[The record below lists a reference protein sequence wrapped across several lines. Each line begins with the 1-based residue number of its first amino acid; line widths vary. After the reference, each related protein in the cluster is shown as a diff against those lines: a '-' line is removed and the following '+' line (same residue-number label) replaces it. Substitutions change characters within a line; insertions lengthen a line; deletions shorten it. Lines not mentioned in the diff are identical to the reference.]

1 MRLLL
6 FLAAVVA
13 TTACAHRTVTPAP
26 PAPAP
31 AAAAANAANPPD
43 PDAVKMPEA
52 PGKAD
57 VVQVCGGCHT
67 LARVVRLRQTR
78 KQWQATIT
86 EMKGNGM
93 FASPAELARILDY
106 LSQNY
111 GPAPS
116 AGGGVSRQPE

>member
-1 MRLLL
+1 M
-6 FLAAVVA
+6 
-13 TTACAHRTVTPAP
+13 
-26 PAPAP
+26 
-31 AAAAANAANPPD
+31 PD
-43 PDAVKMPEA
+43 A
-52 PGKAD
+52 PGKAA

-67 LARVVRLRQTR
+67 LARVVRLHQDR

-106 LSQNY
+106 LSQYY

-116 AGGGVSRQPE
+116 AGGGR

>member
-1 MRLLL
+1 MT
-6 FLAAVVA
+6 A
-13 TTACAHRTVTPAP
+13 TACAHQAVTPAP
-26 PAPAP
+26 PTPAP
-31 AAAAANAANPPD
+31 AASAAHATNPPD
-43 PDAVKMPEA
+43 PDAAKMYDA

-67 LARVVRLRQTR
+67 LARVVRLHQSR

-106 LSQNY
+106 LSHYY
-111 GPAPS
+111 GAASS
-116 AGGGVSRQPE
+116 AGGGR